1 MEKQD
6 KTKDSNRGL
15 YRNPSNLYKYI
26 EMYSSHYNLLILHRK
41 SFKLYLILL
50 GLLNIAKPSSKQP
63 ACPQKI
69 RLLHLNVYI
78 LT

>member
-50 GLLNIAKPSSKQP
+50 GLLNIAKPSLVSSQP
-63 ACPQKI
+63 ALR
-69 RLLHLNVYI
+69 RLDCFTLMF
-78 LT
+78 TF